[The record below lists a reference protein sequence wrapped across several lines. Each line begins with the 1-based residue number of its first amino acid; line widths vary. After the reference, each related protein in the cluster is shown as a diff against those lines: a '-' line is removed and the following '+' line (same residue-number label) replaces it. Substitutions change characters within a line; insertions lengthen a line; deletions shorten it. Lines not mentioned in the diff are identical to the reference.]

1 MFVWAASLALVIGG
15 AAVLVPGLHGPAAGA
30 SVSSLIGKTSDSASG
45 ADAPW
50 ISQSSSTELRAVPPV
65 TKLASYSV
73 GQLAKF
79 RRSPSASV
87 TSLVSLVVKRSTP
100 VHLSI
105 PAIGVSARLVVLGLN
120 RNGSP
125 QVPSSWYVPG
135 WYKFGPAPGQ
145 LGSAVIL
152 GHVDSVGG
160 PAVFYRVGSLK
171 IGNRVIVKLADG
183 KTVHFAV
190 IGIRQYLKSKFPDKY
205 VYGSRPYSALQL
217 VTCGGTFDSG
227 TGHYLSSIVVFT
239 KQVKA

>member
-1 MFVWAASLALVIGG
+1 MNMESPSEGMRLRMFVWAASLALVFGG
-15 AAVLVPGLHGPAAGA
+15 VVALVPSQHGPVVGP
-30 SVSSLIGKTSDSASG
+30 SVSRIIGRASLPASRL
-45 ADAPW
+45 DVPW
-50 ISQSSSTELRAVPPV
+50 LSQSTSVD
-65 TKLASYSV
+65 LASTSSV
-73 GQLAKF
+73 ASLA
-79 RRSPSASV
+79 
-87 TSLVSLVVKRSTP
+87 SLGVKRSTP

-105 PAIGVSARLVVLGLN
+105 PAIGVSAPLVELGLS

-152 GHVDSVGG
+152 GHVDSVAG
-160 PAVFYRVGSLK
+160 PAVFDRLGSLK
-171 IGNRVIVKLADG
+171 VGNRVVVKLKDG
-183 KTVHFAV
+183 KTVYFSV
-190 IGIRQYLKSKFPDKY
+190 IGLREYLKSRFPNRL

-217 VTCGGTFDSG
+217 VTCGGAFDSR